1 LERFGGHAAAAG
13 FTVLNENIGP
23 LKERL
28 IEVAGKELAGR
39 ELFPSLS
46 VDAELPLHMC
56 SLELADSLSQ
66 LEPCGEA
73 NPLPLFVTRGVTIV
87 GRRQIGAEGKHLKL
101 EVTDGGNPVEAI
113 AFRMGE
119 DSDTL
124 PLYVDVAYHL
134 EANEWNGQRRLQLNV
149 QDIRPASEQD

>member
-1 LERFGGHAAAAG
+1 
-13 FTVLNENIGP
+13 
-23 LKERL
+23 
-28 IEVAGKELAGR
+28 
-39 ELFPSLS
+39 
-46 VDAELPLHMC
+46 
-56 SLELADSLSQ
+56 LADSLAR

-87 GRRQIGAEGKHLKL
+87 GRRQIGADGKHLKL
-101 EVTDGGNPVEAI
+101 EVTDGGDPVEAI

-134 EANEWNGQRRLQLNV
+134 EANEWNGRRRLQLNV
-149 QDIRPASEQD
+149 QDIRPAAGQE